1 MAIPAASQSAADWS
15 PTLAKI
21 EDGRLIL
28 DVSSS
33 SESDDTF
40 LRREGERIAER
51 DERNRILMEEMRQI
65 DIGAGEP
72 VVIPN
77 DAGYEQVV
85 QDFYQDD
92 EGPGDQNDEDEGIS
106 EN

>member
-1 MAIPAASQSAADWS
+1 MVQADTLVKWVQDTVTDFEAFIVAA
-15 PTLAKI
+15 
-21 EDGRLIL
+21 R
-28 DVSSS
+28 
-33 SESDDTF
+33 
-40 LRREGERIAER
+40 AER